1 MPTEK
6 QRLKAR
12 MAANEKRLKVLRR
25 KAAVRDPGDR
35 AKDMK
40 ATGRKL
46 VRDFKGSRIKVLK
59 KPVRRGRRM
68 GA

>member
-6 QRLKAR
+6 QKLREK
-12 MAANEKRLKVLRR
+12 MAANEAKLKVLRR
-25 KAAVRDPGDR
+25 KSVVRDPGDR

-46 VRDFKGSRIKVLK
+46 VRDFKGSRIKVLR
-59 KPVRRGRRM
+59 KPVRRGRKVSI
-68 GA
+68 